1 MILSQALCSLFC
13 LASLTQHKAF
23 EIHPCC
29 CTYQKFVLLRH
40 ILLFDRPTLC
50 LSIYLLVD
58 IRLFPVLE
66 QKTAVNI
73 CVPIL
78 CVHVLSFLLG
88 KHPTKMAG
96 SYSKNVVDFI
106 RTCQL
111 MFQRS
116 CAILY
121 SPAMSES
128 SNCFTISPT
137 LSITSLSNLI
147 LYRWWCESSVS
158 WWFNIHFPKG

>member
-1 MILSQALCSLFC
+1 MLNRMILSQALCSLFC

-23 EIHPCC
+23 EINPCC

-40 ILLFDRPTLC
+40 ILLFDCPTLC

-58 IRLFPVLE
+58 IRLFLVLE

-96 SYSKNVVDFI
+96 SYSKNVVDCKNLPINGPKELCHFAL
-106 RTCQL
+106 TSNVWEFQL
-111 MFQRS
+111 
-116 CAILY
+116 LH
-121 SPAMSES
+121 
-128 SNCFTISPT
+128 NFT
-137 LSITSLSNLI
+137 
-147 LYRWWCESSVS
+147 
-158 WWFNIHFPKG
+158 NIKYYQSF